1 MREQIKEDI
10 NVQIIDMDVMIPEQ
24 VTRNADGSYT
34 IFLNARLTHEHR
46 LISYEHAIKHIK
58 SGDFEKENGSVQE
71 IELAAH
77 YSENTLEQQ
86 PSAVYVPSTEF
97 EKRREKALA
106 RIKRRRRKIEKQ
118 LKEYREDMEFIGA
131 DAPDIAFARAEHQ
144 WLYGKDL

>member
-1 MREQIKEDI
+1 MDEI

-24 VTRNADGSYT
+24 ITRNSDGSYT

-46 LISYEHAIKHIK
+46 LQSYEHAIRHIK
-58 SGDFEKENGSVQE
+58 AGDFEKQGGDVQE
-71 IELAAH
+71 IEAIAH
-77 YSENTLEQQ
+77 SQQTAQEQSVAIYA
-86 PSAVYVPSTEF
+86 PSKEF
-97 EKRREKALA
+97 EERRAKALA

-131 DAPDIAFARAEHQ
+131 DAPDVAFARAEHQ